1 MTDSVVCQACGTRM
15 KAGRQRC
22 LRCGEPLQAAP
33 PRAPFKLSS
42 GQTLIV
48 GGVLSLA
55 VLATVLIV
63 LATSPPMVE
72 GDPSSVS
79 SALPPSAEPAA
90 AAAVQT
96 PGMSE
101 TSAPDFVDPARAG
114 RAAFTTGN
122 FEAARLSYEEA
133 LAAHPGDPEVLNN
146 LGQILV
152 RQGRVEEAVARLE
165 RAAALAPENW
175 VYRFNLAHAVGRL
188 GQWDRA
194 AAEYREAGRLFPD
207 DYATQYNLAMALHK
221 KGDDQAAIPEF
232 EKAIQLAPGEPSFHV
247 SLAISLEKVGRT
259 TDAIREYHAYLE
271 MAPSAPDAGR
281 VKTHIDALAAA
292 QPAAGAGP
300 ASTS

>member
-1 MTDSVVCQACGTRM
+1 MTDSIVCPSCGTRI
-15 KAGRQRC
+15 KASRERC
-22 LRCGEPLQAAP
+22 LRCNQLLRAAP
-33 PRAPFKLSS
+33 PRVAFRLSR

-48 GGVLSLA
+48 ATLASLVA
-55 VLATVLIV
+55 LATMVILWNPE
-63 LATSPPMVE
+63 PPQV
-72 GDPSSVS
+72 DDVARPPLSS
-79 SALPPSAEPAA
+79 PSAPVAA
-90 AAAVQT
+90 AATAT
-96 PGMSE
+96 PDEPPNGVPSNGGFID
-101 TSAPDFVDPARAG
+101 AARVG
-114 RAAFTTGN
+114 TAAFATGN
-122 FEAARLSYEEA
+122 FEASRVAYEEA
-133 LAAHPGDPEVLNN
+133 LAKRPDDPEVLNR
-146 LGQILV
+146 LGQALERLGQV
-152 RQGRVEEAVARLE
+152 DDAVARFE

-175 VYRFNLAHAVGRL
+175 VYHFNLAHAVGRL

-281 VKTHIDALAAA
+281 VKAHIDALAAV
-292 QPAAGAGP
+292 QPAAGAGAAP
-300 ASTS
+300 TS